1 MKNVQI
7 ILDSACD
14 MQKPEADA
22 LGVTL
27 LPLRTNFG
35 GEVFLDGVTMTHD
48 EFFEKLTQAKTL
60 PTTSQIPPFDF
71 EEAFRRLH
79 AEGSGYSCHH
89 ALVEALRHVP
99 ERCDRRA
106 GNRNRRDD
114 RRQRKRHGG
123 RARARGPCHPPAGQ
137 GMRREGNC
145 GQTRRSQ
152 KAPLHHRPGRYA
164 GIFIPRRQALENER
178 DRGDITEHQAGP
190 DRQRWAARRPW
201 KGQRRK
207 AEQQFFKR
215 GNHKARRH

>member
-79 AEGSGYSCHH
+79 AAGAEILVITLSSKLSGTYQS
-89 ALVEALRHVP
+89 AVIAAQETGIDVTIVDSENVTA
-99 ERCDRRA
+99 
-106 GNRNRRDD
+106 
-114 RRQRKRHGG
+114 G
-123 RARARGPCHPPAGQ
+123 RARARRSRHPPARQ
-137 GMRREGNC
+137 GLWREGNC

-152 KAPLHHRPGRYA
+152 KAPLHHWPGRYA
-164 GIFIPRRQALENER
+164 GILIPRRPTLENER
-178 DRGDITEHQAGP
+178 DCGDTSQYQASP

-207 AEQQFFKR
+207 TEQQFPER
-215 GNHKARRH
+215 SDCNARRH

>member
-79 AEGSGYSCHH
+79 AAGAEILVITLSSKLSGTYQS
-89 ALVEALRHVP
+89 AVIAAQETGIDVTIVDS
-99 ERCDRRA
+99 ENVTA
-106 GNRNRRDD
+106 GE
-114 RRQRKRHGG
+114 
-123 RARARGPCHPPAGQ
+123 ARARRSRHPPA
-137 GMRREGNC
+137 
-145 GQTRRSQ
+145 
-152 KAPLHHRPGRYA
+152 RPR
-164 GIFIPRRQALENER
+164 AL
-178 DRGDITEHQAGP
+178 
-190 DRQRWAARRPW
+190 ARRKLRPNSKKPKSTFASLAGSIRW
-201 KGQRRK
+201 NIYTAAAGSRK
-207 AEQQFFKR
+207 RARSR
-215 GNHKARRH
+215 GHY

>member
-27 LPLRTNFG
+27 LPLRTNCG

-79 AEGSGYSCHH
+79 AAGAEILVITLSSKLSGTYQS
-89 ALVEALRHVP
+89 AVIAAQETGIDVTIVDSENVTAG
-99 ERCDRRA
+99 ERVLA
-106 GNRNRRDD
+106 GTRD
-114 RRQRKRHGG
+114 
-123 RARARGPCHPPAGQ
+123 
-137 GMRREGNC
+137 
-145 GQTRRSQ
+145 
-152 KAPLHHRPGRYA
+152 
-164 GIFIPRRQALENER
+164 
-178 DRGDITEHQAGP
+178 
-190 DRQRWAARRPW
+190 AARRRSRPNSKKPKSTFASLAGSIRW
-201 KGQRRK
+201 NTYTAAAGSRK
-207 AEQQFFKR
+207 RARSR
-215 GNHKARRH
+215 GHY